1 VNSETHSLF
10 GTHNDDIPPT
20 ADNSAHF
27 FRHSLFHEKQ
37 NALKPFDFPLLR
49 VPSEYRLIRHK
60 ACRSNSKRKEDGTVL
75 KEATE
80 VQMPANSILRVEG
93 DSRGIKILCRNLK
106 DYLLGNKGDFT
117 INRDGL
123 VVVQALTDTE
133 IVVSPE
139 IERDSVKKQQ

>member
-1 VNSETHSLF
+1 M
-10 GTHNDDIPPT
+10 
-20 ADNSAHF
+20 
-27 FRHSLFHEKQ
+27 
-37 NALKPFDFPLLR
+37 
-49 VPSEYRLIRHK
+49 
-60 ACRSNSKRKEDGTVL
+60 L

-80 VQMPANSILRVEG
+80 VQMPANSLLRVEG
-93 DSRGIKILCRNLK
+93 DSRGIKILCGSGSCWITQERDLK

-139 IERDSVKKQQ
+139 IKRLRQKTTMNG

>member
-1 VNSETHSLF
+1 
-10 GTHNDDIPPT
+10 
-20 ADNSAHF
+20 
-27 FRHSLFHEKQ
+27 
-37 NALKPFDFPLLR
+37 
-49 VPSEYRLIRHK
+49 
-60 ACRSNSKRKEDGTVL
+60 VL

-80 VQMPANSILRVEG
+80 VQMPANSLLRVEG
-93 DSRGIKILCRNLK
+93 DGRGIKILCRSGSCWITQERDLK
-106 DYLLGNKGDFT
+106 DYLLGNKDDFT

>member
-1 VNSETHSLF
+1 MPQEPVVTVDEEKL
-10 GTHNDDIPPT
+10 NDVW
-20 ADNSAHF
+20 NEH
-27 FRHSLFHEKQ
+27 
-37 NALKPFDFPLLR
+37 LR
-49 VPSEYRLIRHK
+49 
-60 ACRSNSKRKEDGTVL
+60 A
-75 KEATE
+75 
-80 VQMPANSILRVEG
+80 VEG

>member
-1 VNSETHSLF
+1 MPQEPVVTVDEQKL
-10 GTHNDDIPPT
+10 NDVW
-20 ADNSAHF
+20 NEH
-27 FRHSLFHEKQ
+27 
-37 NALKPFDFPLLR
+37 LR
-49 VPSEYRLIRHK
+49 
-60 ACRSNSKRKEDGTVL
+60 A
-75 KEATE
+75 
-80 VQMPANSILRVEG
+80 VEG
-93 DSRGIKILCRNLK
+93 DSRGIKILCPNLK

>member
-1 VNSETHSLF
+1 M
-10 GTHNDDIPPT
+10 
-20 ADNSAHF
+20 
-27 FRHSLFHEKQ
+27 
-37 NALKPFDFPLLR
+37 
-49 VPSEYRLIRHK
+49 
-60 ACRSNSKRKEDGTVL
+60 L

-80 VQMPANSILRVEG
+80 VQMPANSLLRVEG
-93 DSRGIKILCRNLK
+93 DSRGIKILCRSGSRWITQEG
-106 DYLLGNKGDFT
+106 DSRDHLLEKMGDFA

>member
-1 VNSETHSLF
+1 
-10 GTHNDDIPPT
+10 
-20 ADNSAHF
+20 
-27 FRHSLFHEKQ
+27 
-37 NALKPFDFPLLR
+37 
-49 VPSEYRLIRHK
+49 
-60 ACRSNSKRKEDGTVL
+60 VL
-75 KEATE
+75 KEATSE
-80 VQMPANSILRVEG
+80 VQMPANSLLRVEG
-93 DSRGIKILCRNLK
+93 NSRGTKILCRFGSCWITQERDLK